1 MYEGWSESS
10 RKKLPFLHRLIHRAG
25 ITVHNTATHMQFIG
39 YNMLD
44 VSRLRALK
52 LSSRQ
57 RYIARTCPFYVV
69 FWRFTTQPIKLQC
82 FVKCCCAVI
91 ANIAFHAYLTA
102 YLNLFHA
109 NFQRIIS
116 NGWCSKSKRI
126 TVLSK
131 RQSIQLLW
139 THCLF
144 WHLNSLKWTIY
155 TLRKTPFFR
164 WVDLILIVK
173 SDIIIIGMNTD
184 KKISFL
190 FKIYKNSKNWRI
202 LGLPFRLKPINLNT

>member
-1 MYEGWSESS
+1 M
-10 RKKLPFLHRLIHRAG
+10 PFLHHFINRAG
-25 ITVHNTATHMQFIG
+25 ITAHNTATHMQLIA
-39 YNMLD
+39 YDMRD
-44 VSRLRALK
+44 VSHLRALQ

-57 RYIARTCPFYVV
+57 RYIAQSGPFYVA
-69 FWRFTTQPIKLQC
+69 FWHFTTQPIKIQH
-82 FVKCCCAVI
+82 FVKKVYAAI
-91 ANIAFHAYLTA
+91 AHIAFHACLMTYVLLL
-102 YLNLFHA
+102 YA

-116 NGWCSKSKRI
+116 NGRCSKLKQI

-144 WHLNSLKWTIY
+144 WHVNSLKLTIY

-164 WVDLILIVK
+164 TIDLILIVK
-173 SDIIIIGMNTD
+173 SDIIIIVMNTV

-190 FKIYKNSKNWRI
+190 FFIYKNSKNWRI
-202 LGLPFRLKPINLNT
+202 LGLPFGLKPINLNTQRSGIR